1 MKISSNLHAMS
12 TYSDSYVN
20 QNKTNSKK
28 NETDK
33 LNVSKENFCND
44 RIVTAQGA
52 RTAEECG
59 LVTGKNFANKI
70 TVAGADGSIFTVS
83 SYYDASGN
91 NSLSESYETVLQKK
105 ANGEEVSNFDIYMA
119 NLTADITSYFSTASS
134 LGNDMAEIRNKISD
148 VLAEISLNIQSGK
161 NNPLADLQTTL
172 NINGVNWKFS
182 EIMKTMSVM
191 EQGLGNFKTTL
202 SLDYSDYAKMGVA
215 IGFANTYAKEN
226 LNEEQ
231 SSYVNCIMQAKTN
244 YLVQRQNDWVAS
256 NLSGGSS
263 EVNGN
268 LTGREKYYS
277 LGSYKIATDMDLAN
291 EIKDIF
297 SNIDY
302 LDENT
307 FSNALQRYKDIL
319 RPIKLSDGTDV
330 SKISQILQKNAS
342 SIGSMYIGCLNT
354 LSGIKNSGKIEVSV

>member
-12 TYSDSYVN
+12 AYSESYVK

-28 NETDK
+28 SETDK
-33 LNVSKENFCND
+33 LNASKENFCND
-44 RIVTAQGA
+44 RIVTGQGA

-59 LVTGKNFANKI
+59 LVTGKNFANKT

-91 NSLSESYETVLQKK
+91 NSLSESYEDVLQKK

-134 LGNDMAEIRNKISD
+134 LGNDTTEIRNKISD
-148 VLAEISLNIQSGK
+148 VLAEISLNIQNGK
-161 NNPLADLQTTL
+161 NNSLADLQTTL

-182 EIMKTMSVM
+182 EVMKTMSVM
-191 EQGLGNFKTTL
+191 EQGLGDFKTTL

-226 LNEEQ
+226 LNEAQ
-231 SSYVNCIMQAKTN
+231 SSYVNDIMQAKTN
-244 YLVQRQNDWVAS
+244 YLVQRQNEWVDS
-256 NLSGGSS
+256 NLS
-263 EVNGN
+263 EVQREVAVNT
-268 LTGREKYYS
+268 TGREKYYA

-291 EIKDIF
+291 EIKDMF
-297 SNIDY
+297 SNVDY
-302 LDENT
+302 SDENT
-307 FSNALQRYKDIL
+307 FSDILQRYKDIL
-319 RPIKLSDGTDV
+319 RPIKLADGTDV
-330 SKISQILQKNAS
+330 SKISQVLQKNAS
-342 SIGSMYIGCLNT
+342 NIVSMYMGCLNT
-354 LSGIKNSGKIEVSV
+354 LSGIENSGKFEAFV